1 LEILSIPNILN
12 KLNILYELDIAIT
25 MSANRKANVFGETS
39 AERQRRYQEQAD
51 AQLARQIDLEE
62 EEAARE
68 RGNQRVLE
76 VESACSWAE
85 EKKRRQ
91 QHFERRD
98 RERRRKEIE
107 ETKKREI
114 REERER
120 ERAHLE
126 AESNR
131 RKQTERLRHENSL
144 RAIEEQ
150 ARVQAEKFR
159 VDEARKA
166 AERERRCQ
174 ERWKRKSEESLAT
187 ADKDRSLEV
196 ERNRSQEKALGVKL
210 GQHRETTKS
219 LTAEE
224 IELQKEELL
233 TRLRATLK
241 SSNTQPVLVLR
252 PPQTPAS
259 SKEERSKHDPQTL
272 DNPASPSE
280 VVGEAYAPPPRHS
293 ESANNEQGE
302 NMLEFMLRI
311 RALGVD
317 LGGLGPGGVEAAYK
331 KSQRERRDAPPP
343 DITLQTEL
351 SASKRYS

>member
-1 LEILSIPNILN
+1 
-12 KLNILYELDIAIT
+12 
-25 MSANRKANVFGETS
+25 MSSHCKVNVVGETS

-76 VESACSWAE
+76 VESARSWAE

-91 QHFERRD
+91 KDFERRD
-98 RERRRKEIE
+98 RERRQKDAE
-107 ETKKREI
+107 EAKKREI

-120 ERAHLE
+120 EEVHLE

-131 RKQTERLRHENSL
+131 RKQAERLRHENSL

-150 ARVQAEKFR
+150 ARAHAEKVR
-159 VDEARKA
+159 VEEAKKA
-166 AERERRCQ
+166 AERERRRQ
-174 ERWKRKSEESLAT
+174 ERWKTKAEEALAA
-187 ADKDRSLEV
+187 ADKARRLEK
-196 ERNRSQEKALGVKL
+196 ERKRNKEKASGVKL
-210 GQHRETTKS
+210 EQPLETTKS

-224 IELQKEELL
+224 IELQRDEIL
-233 TRLRATLK
+233 TRLRA
-241 SSNTQPVLVLR
+241 SPIISNTQPVLVLR

-259 SKEERSKHDPQTL
+259 SKEEGSKSDPQPL

-280 VVGEAYAPPPRHS
+280 VVGEDYAPLSRDS

-311 RALGVD
+311 RGLGVD
-317 LGGLGPGGVEAAYK
+317 LGDLPGGVEAAYR

-343 DITLQTEL
+343 NVALSSSQT
-351 SASKRYS
+351 